1 MAEVI
6 AIRLSAVRWQGSVVV
21 VTGASRG
28 IGRDVAVGVARRG
41 GRVGLVARS
50 GPELEETLAAV
61 RAAGSD
67 GALVTA
73 DVTDRAAIDAAM
85 AALRSTLGPVDV
97 LVANA
102 GIGAYGAFAGGGA
115 SDGERLMQVNYVGA
129 LNSVAAVVDD
139 MRTRR
144 SGHLAF
150 VGSVAGRVAAPE
162 QAAHA
167 ASK

>member
-6 AIRLSAVRWQGSVVV
+6 AIRLSAVRWQGSVVA

-28 IGRDVAVGVARRG
+28 IGRDIAVGVARRG

-50 GPELEETLAAV
+50 RPELEETLAAV
-61 RAAGSD
+61 PAAG
-67 GALVTA
+67 
-73 DVTDRAAIDAAM
+73 IDAAM
-85 AALRSTLGPVDV
+85 AALRSTLGPVEV

-102 GIGAYGAFAGGGA
+102 GIGAYGAFADGGA

-144 SGHLAF
+144 SGHLSF

-162 QAAHA
+162 E
-167 ASK
+167 